1 MGTSTTETITDTTGT
16 VQPRVVL
23 AGEGRRGAEN
33 EGLPTVRILLR
44 RVRGRR
50 LLGRRVPRAARF
62 SPPPHLHR
70 HTREGAV
77 LVVQEGQLHYWFQ
90 GADAVL
96 EAGALLHLPPGAWFR
111 WANESDEPARLLMMF
126 APAGF
131 EEFFVE
137 VADAVPAGADLPV
150 ALGSIRARYGDED
163 HPSSS

>member
-1 MGTSTTETITDTTGT
+1 MTTDTITDTTGT

-23 AGEGRRGAEN
+23 AGEGRRGAEI
-33 EGLPTVRILLR
+33 EGLPTVRILLDASAGAGFS
-44 RVRGRR
+44 VAEY
-50 LLGRRVPRAARF
+50 RVPPRF

-137 VADAVPAGADLPV
+137 VADAVHAGADLPV